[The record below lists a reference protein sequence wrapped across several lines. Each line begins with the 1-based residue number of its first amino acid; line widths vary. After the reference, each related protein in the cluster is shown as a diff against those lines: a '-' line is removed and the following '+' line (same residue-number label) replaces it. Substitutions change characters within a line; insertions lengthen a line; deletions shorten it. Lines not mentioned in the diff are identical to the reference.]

1 MQRPALCACL
11 ALPLTFFSALA
22 AAQTTSPPGNRERE
36 LAQIIRQ
43 AGYDCRAVDHIDV
56 APIPDMG
63 LESFR
68 PEVAVCTNGKKFL
81 VAKGGRGGANART
94 VVRPLPTDI

>member
-1 MQRPALCACL
+1 MRRLVLRAFL
-11 ALPLTFFSALA
+11 ALPPTLFPALVA
-22 AAQTTSPPGNRERE
+22 GQTISPPGSRERE
-36 LAQIIRQ
+36 LAQIIRH
-43 AGYDCRAVDHIDV
+43 AGYDCRAVERIDV
-56 APIPDMG
+56 APSPDTG

-68 PEVAVCTNGKKFL
+68 PEVAHCTNGKKFL